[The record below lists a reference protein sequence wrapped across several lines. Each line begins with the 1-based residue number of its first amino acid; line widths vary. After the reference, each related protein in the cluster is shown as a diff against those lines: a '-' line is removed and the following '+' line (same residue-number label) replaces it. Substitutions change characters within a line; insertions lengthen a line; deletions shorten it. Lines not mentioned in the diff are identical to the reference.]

1 MSAPTPETAENSDRA
16 RTSLEALRTEIAKA
30 VVGQD
35 PAVTG
40 LVVALLCRGHVLLEG
55 VPGVAKTLL
64 VRTLAASLE
73 LDTKR
78 VQFTPD
84 LMPSDVTGSLVYDAR
99 TAEFSFQPGPVFT
112 NLLLA
117 DEINRTPP
125 KTQSSLLEA
134 MEERQVTVDGTPRL
148 LPDPFLVAATQ
159 NPVEYEGTYPLPEA
173 QLDRFLLK
181 LTVPLPTREDE
192 INVLTR
198 HAEGFNPRDLQAAG
212 VRPVAGPADLEAARA
227 AVAKTSVSAE
237 IAGYVV
243 DICRATRESP
253 SLTLGVSPRGA
264 TALLSTAR
272 AWAWLTGRD
281 YVIPGRCEGPGPA
294 HPAPPDPAPARSGD
308 GRSHRR
314 LRHHRDPHPRPRP
327 PLRSCP
333 MALTGRTAL
342 LAALGSLPVGILAPS
357 WTGMLAVNA
366 PLSLAILCDY
376 ALAAP
381 VRTLRF
387 TRSGDT
393 SVRLGDSAEVQL
405 TVTNPSSRRLR
416 AHLRDAWPPS
426 SWHTGTE
433 QAASRHK
440 LTVPAG
446 ERRRLTTV
454 LRPTRRGDRHAER
467 VTVRSYG
474 PLGLAARQG
483 NHQVP
488 WTVRVLPPFTS
499 RKHLPSRLARLR
511 ELDGRT
517 SVLIRGQGTE
527 FDSLRDYVPGDDT
540 RSIDWR
546 ATARQTTVAVRT
558 WRPER
563 DRHILVVLDTGRTS
577 AGRVGDVPRLDAA
590 MDAALLLTA
599 LASRAGDRVDLLA
612 YDRRIRAQVQG
623 RSGGDLL
630 PAAGQRPRSAGTR
643 TRRDRRPRPQRH
655 RAAAA
660 PRAAP

>member
-1 MSAPTPETAENSDRA
+1 
-16 RTSLEALRTEIAKA
+16 
-30 VVGQD
+30 
-35 PAVTG
+35 
-40 LVVALLCRGHVLLEG
+40 
-55 VPGVAKTLL
+55 
-64 VRTLAASLE
+64 
-73 LDTKR
+73 
-78 VQFTPD
+78 
-84 LMPSDVTGSLVYDAR
+84 
-99 TAEFSFQPGPVFT
+99 
-112 NLLLA
+112 
-117 DEINRTPP
+117 
-125 KTQSSLLEA
+125 
-134 MEERQVTVDGTPRL
+134 
-148 LPDPFLVAATQ
+148 
-159 NPVEYEGTYPLPEA
+159 
-173 QLDRFLLK
+173 
-181 LTVPLPTREDE
+181 
-192 INVLTR
+192 
-198 HAEGFNPRDLQAAG
+198 
-212 VRPVAGPADLEAARA
+212 
-227 AVAKTSVSAE
+227 
-237 IAGYVV
+237 
-243 DICRATRESP
+243 
-253 SLTLGVSPRGA
+253 
-264 TALLSTAR
+264 
-272 AWAWLTGRD
+272 
-281 YVIPGRCEGPGPA
+281 
-294 HPAPPDPAPARSGD
+294 
-308 GRSHRR
+308 
-314 LRHHRDPHPRPRP
+314 
-327 PLRSCP
+327 

-393 SVRLGDSAEVQL
+393 SVRLGDGAEVHL
-405 TVTNPSSRRLR
+405 TVTNPSGRPLR

-426 SWHTGTE
+426 SWITGTE

-446 ERRRLTTV
+446 ERRRITTI
-454 LRPTRRGDRHAER
+454 LRPTRRGDRQAER

-474 PLGLAARQG
+474 PLGLAARQS

-590 MDAALLLTA
+590 MDAAMLLTA

-612 YDRRIRAQVQG
+612 YDRRVRAQVQG
-623 RSGGDLL
+623 RSAGDLL
-630 PAAGQRPRSAGTR
+630 PALVNALAPLEPELVETDARGLSSTALSCAPRRSLIVLLTSLDAAPIEEGLLPVLPQLT
-643 TRRDRRPRPQRH
+643 QRH
-655 RAAAA
+655 TVLVASVSDPHVQQMSTSRGTIEAVYDAAAA
-660 PRAAP
+660 TQAQAQRRRTADQLQRHGVTVVDATPDNLAPALADAYLALKAAGRL